1 MTAAVAV
8 VLISCTGGN
17 SGNSSKA
24 AADSTASAGG
34 ERQRVVDT
42 ITIAM
47 TGDVMLGSKY
57 PKPCLPVN
65 EGKEIFIDC
74 DSIIRS
80 ADVACGNLEGVLA
93 DSGRLRKSLNGKL
106 SFSFMMPTKSVQ
118 LLVDAGFDFMGIANN
133 HIYDFWEEGTLS
145 TIKTLKDAGIGVAGT
160 KECETSI
167 RDIRA

>member
-17 SGNSSKA
+17 NGNSSKA
-24 AADSTASAGG
+24 AADSTASPGG

-65 EGKEIFIDC
+65 EGKEN
-74 DSIIRS
+74 SLSRS
-80 ADVACGNLEGVLA
+80 
-93 DSGRLRKSLNGKL
+93 
-106 SFSFMMPTKSVQ
+106 
-118 LLVDAGFDFMGIANN
+118 
-133 HIYDFWEEGTLS
+133 
-145 TIKTLKDAGIGVAGT
+145 
-160 KECETSI
+160 
-167 RDIRA
+167 